1 MSTFSKYWKV
11 KVRVS
16 SFGPPIMY
24 LSPFEYEKPI
34 FNIVCDKDEID
45 SSSSTTCEVKV
56 NSNYILNKVSFN
68 LDIDRFNISNEE
80 ANEAF
85 DLEKDDT
92 SEYIL
97 TLKNGVLL
105 DIKDEIISSDS
116 EDSST
121 SLKYNVSKNDKKEIN
136 NTNSLVQNPFT
147 KNLINIFLVIIT
159 FITIG
164 SLLVLKRWNNN

>member
-1 MSTFSKYWKV
+1 MIFLPKSYAEIDPFYYDEKIVEYGKKLDIAINAQKLFFVVENNTSCTKKLSENDKIVDCEIDMSTFSKYWKV

-92 SEYIL
+92 SE
-97 TLKNGVLL
+97 
-105 DIKDEIISSDS
+105 
-116 EDSST
+116 
-121 SLKYNVSKNDKKEIN
+121 
-136 NTNSLVQNPFT
+136 
-147 KNLINIFLVIIT
+147 
-159 FITIG
+159 
-164 SLLVLKRWNNN
+164 